1 MEEKIKQVMASTFG
15 VDVGQIGNDTSPN
28 TLQNWDSLKQMQ
40 LVLSLEEE
48 FGIEFNDNQVV
59 DMLSYKEIC
68 NAIKEL
74 M

>member
-1 MEEKIKQVMASTFG
+1 MEERIKQLMASTFG
-15 VDVGQIGNDTSPN
+15 VDVGQIGNETSPN

-48 FGIEFNDNQVV
+48 FGVEFTDDQVV
-59 DMLSYKEIC
+59 DLLSYNQIC